1 MPSVCRGQKRTSG
14 SLQLELD
21 GCELKLDD
29 GELPDRGWEFNQDLL
44 EEKLVLLTTERSLL
58 PYDKIFKQNH
68 GTLAIPQLPS
78 T

>member
-44 EEKLVLLTTERSLL
+44 EEKLVLLTTERSLQ
-58 PYDKIFKQNH
+58 PIMEFSD
-68 GTLAIPQLPS
+68 GTTNL
-78 T
+78 